1 MLEICYK
8 VVTSKP
14 GAGNDLS
21 TPSDKS
27 YYVSLL
33 SHDWI

>member
-1 MLEICYK
+1 MLEIYSR
-8 VVTSKP
+8 VVTGNP

-21 TPSDKS
+21 TPSDRS